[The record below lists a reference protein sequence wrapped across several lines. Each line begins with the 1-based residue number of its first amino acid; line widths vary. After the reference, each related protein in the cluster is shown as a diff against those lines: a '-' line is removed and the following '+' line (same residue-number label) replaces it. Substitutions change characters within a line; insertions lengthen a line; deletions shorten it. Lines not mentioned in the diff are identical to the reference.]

1 MNDDKELHPLAR
13 LMMAT
18 GATVEIAYDGEGYID
33 TIRID
38 QAVPKAGRRSIGP
51 FPMGPIAAAERMRA
65 YLNA

>member
-1 MNDDKELHPLAR
+1 MTDDKELTALTR
-13 LMMAT
+13 LMQAT
-18 GATVEIAYDGEGYID
+18 GATVEIAYDADGYID

-38 QAVPKAGRRSIGP
+38 QAVPKAGNRSIGP